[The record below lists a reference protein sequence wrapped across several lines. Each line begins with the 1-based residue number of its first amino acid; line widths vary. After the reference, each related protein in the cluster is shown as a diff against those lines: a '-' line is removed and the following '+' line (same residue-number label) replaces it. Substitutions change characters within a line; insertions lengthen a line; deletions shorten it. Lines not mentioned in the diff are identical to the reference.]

1 MLDNLLQNAQL
12 ILVVVPG
19 NGNNNN
25 NNIAASLLN
34 SVAGVNSG
42 YSNQPQPV
50 DIETAAV
57 IAAAVS
63 NVVTQPHRVRKIQF
77 IQDQGNSAWSQ
88 IGRLN
93 VIASHDTRR

>member
-1 MLDNLLQNAQL
+1 MLDNLLRNAQL

-25 NNIAASLLN
+25 IAANLLN
-34 SVAGVNSG
+34 TVANVNSG
-42 YSNQPQPV
+42 YSNPQQSV
-50 DIETAAV
+50 DAETAAV
-57 IAAAVS
+57 ITAAVS
-63 NVVTQPHRVRKIQF
+63 NVIAQPFRVRKIQF
-77 IQDQGNSAWSQ
+77 IQDQGNTAWAQ

>member
-19 NGNNNN
+19 NGSNN

-42 YSNQPQPV
+42 YSHQPQQPV
-50 DIETAAV
+50 DVETAAV

-77 IQDQGNSAWSQ
+77 IQDQGNSAWAQ